1 MTHSTDRSIE
11 NFVIKPLSTTNWDG
25 VAFNTPAI
33 DVDWIADGGAPC
45 DPEKVKLLAQSCTV
59 TGPRMPRLSVLLGQ
73 KQIAPLKNVPE
84 NGDGNYAPSPSGGG
98 AGDD

>member
-11 NFVIKPLSTTNWDG
+11 NFVIKPLSTTTWDG

-45 DPEKVKLLAQSCTV
+45 DPEKVKLLAQSYTV
-59 TGPRMPRLSVLLGQ
+59 TGPRMPPAVSAARPKTDRSSEECAREWRRELRAEPKRRRGRR
-73 KQIAPLKNVPE
+73 
-84 NGDGNYAPSPSGGG
+84 
-98 AGDD
+98 